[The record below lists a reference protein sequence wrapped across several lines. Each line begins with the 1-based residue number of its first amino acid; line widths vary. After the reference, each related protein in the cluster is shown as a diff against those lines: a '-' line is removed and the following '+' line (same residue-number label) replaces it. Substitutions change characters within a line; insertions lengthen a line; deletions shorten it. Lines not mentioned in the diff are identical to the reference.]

1 LCNCR
6 TKNVVVI
13 VFFAPATEKIINI
26 VKSISDRNDKE
37 RGNNMDGANVK
48 AIVFDLDGTL
58 YEETH
63 HFEYYASQVAKRLRE
78 EDQHRFWED
87 YRAVLSGRHPLCI
100 GSVYDAEKDLILFLQ
115 NGIVS
120 EAYRWNGEK
129 LAAAEVKTIY
139 PGQVKIDLDR
149 LFSIGDL
156 WWVPSSIGRHYGLTN
171 EDTYAA
177 FLETRKWMMGPEFE
191 MKGVSGLAETL
202 QKLKNNIVLILMTN
216 SPEPDSEAILQKLK
230 LVDVFH
236 HKIFQA
242 GKPIKTA
249 SHLRTIRDRYHIQY
263 EEMISIGDNLEND
276 ILPARR
282 LGCRTIFIDAY
293 RLAKHGDADV
303 IVASISECVP
313 VLRRFL

>member
-1 LCNCR
+1 
-6 TKNVVVI
+6 
-13 VFFAPATEKIINI
+13 
-26 VKSISDRNDKE
+26 
-37 RGNNMDGANVK
+37 MDGTNVK

-63 HFEYYASQVAKRLRE
+63 HFEYYAEQVAKRLRE

-87 YRAVLSGRHPLCI
+87 YRAVLSGRHPLRI
-100 GSVYDAEKDLILFLQ
+100 GSVYDAGEDLILFLQ
-115 NGIVS
+115 NGIVN
-120 EAYRWNGEK
+120 EAYRWDGKK
-129 LAAAEVKTIY
+129 LDEEEVKKIY
-139 PGQVKIDLDR
+139 PERVTIDLDR
-149 LFSIGDL
+149 LFSIGDF

-177 FLETRKWMMGPEFE
+177 FLETREWMMGPDFA
-191 MKGVSGLAETL
+191 MNGVPGLAETL
-202 QKLKNNIVLILMTN
+202 EQLKNRTVLILMTN
-216 SPEPDSEAILQKLK
+216 SPEPDSEAILQKLRIAHMF
-230 LVDVFH
+230 D

-249 SHLRTIRDRYHIQY
+249 SHLQTIRDRYHIQY

-293 RLAKHGDADV
+293 GLAKQGDADV
-303 IVASISECVP
+303 IVASMSECVP
-313 VLRRFL
+313 VLRRLL

>member
-1 LCNCR
+1 
-6 TKNVVVI
+6 
-13 VFFAPATEKIINI
+13 
-26 VKSISDRNDKE
+26 
-37 RGNNMDGANVK
+37 MDGANVK

-63 HFEYYASQVAKRLRE
+63 HFEYYAAQVAKRLRE

-87 YRAVLSGRHPLCI
+87 YRAVLSGRHPLRI
-100 GSVYDAEKDLILFLQ
+100 GSVYDAGEDLILFLQ
-115 NGIVS
+115 NGFVG

-129 LAAAEVKTIY
+129 LAVAEVKTIY

-171 EDTYAA
+171 EETYAA
-177 FLETRKWMMGPEFE
+177 FLETREWMMGPNFE
-191 MKGVSGLAETL
+191 MKEVAGLAETL
-202 QKLKNNIVLILMTN
+202 EQLKTRIVLILMTN
-216 SPEPDSEAILQKLK
+216 SPEMDSEAILQKLK
-230 LVDVFH
+230 LADVFH

-249 SHLRTIRDRYHIQY
+249 AHLEEIRERYHIEY

-276 ILPARR
+276 IFPARR

-293 RLAKHGDADV
+293 GLARQGEADV
-303 IVASISECVP
+303 IVASMSECVP
-313 VLRRFL
+313 VLRRLL

>member
-1 LCNCR
+1 MN
-6 TKNVVVI
+6 
-13 VFFAPATEKIINI
+13 FS
-26 VKSISDRNDKE
+26 KSISNHNDKE
-37 RGNNMDGANVK
+37 RGNNMDGASVK
-48 AIVFDLDGTL
+48 VIVFDLDGTL

-63 HFEYYASQVAKRLRE
+63 HFEYYAAQVAKRLRK

-87 YRAVLSGRHPLCI
+87 YRAVLSGRHPLRI

-115 NGIVS
+115 NGVVS
-120 EAYRWNGEK
+120 RAYRWNGDK

-171 EDTYAA
+171 EETYAA
-177 FLETRKWMMGPEFE
+177 FLETRKWMMGPDFA
-191 MKGVSGLAETL
+191 MNGVSGLAETL

-216 SPEPDSEAILQKLK
+216 SPEPDSEAILHKLK
-230 LVDVFH
+230 LADVFH

-249 SHLRTIRDRYHIQY
+249 SHLQTIRDRYHIQY

-303 IVASISECVP
+303 IVASLTECVS

>member
-1 LCNCR
+1 MN
-6 TKNVVVI
+6 K
-13 VFFAPATEKIINI
+13 
-26 VKSISDRNDKE
+26 
-37 RGNNMDGANVK
+37 GNVK

-63 HFEYYASQVAKRLRE
+63 HFEYYAAQVAKRLRE
-78 EDQHRFWED
+78 EDQHHFWED
-87 YRAVLSGRHPLCI
+87 YRAVLSGRHPLRV
-100 GSVYDAEKDLILFLQ
+100 GSVYDAGEDLILFLQ
-115 NGIVS
+115 NGFVS

-129 LAAAEVKTIY
+129 LAVAEVKAIY
-139 PGQVKIDLDR
+139 PRQVKVDLDR

-171 EDTYAA
+171 KDTYAA
-177 FLETRKWMMGPEFE
+177 FLETRKWMMGSDFE
-191 MKGVSGLAETL
+191 MKGVAGLAETL
-202 QKLKNNIVLILMTN
+202 EQLKNRTVLILMTN
-216 SPEPDSEAILQKLK
+216 SPEPDSEAILNKLK
-230 LVDVFH
+230 LADVFH

-249 SHLRTIRDRYHIQY
+249 SHLQTIRDRYHIQY

-282 LGCRTIFIDAY
+282 LGCRTIFIDAH
-293 RLAKHGDADV
+293 RLAKQGDADV
-303 IVASISECVP
+303 IVASMSECVP